1 MVVGDIHDYLESHEF
16 IGNVVYILFG
26 MALAVIVYQALGFAL
41 STEDPIV
48 VVVSCSMLPN
58 LDRGDMLILKGV
70 DVGELKAGL
79 PPRGDIPGGDI
90 IVYVCPS
97 NSPGC
102 PPGNK
107 LIVHRLYK
115 INEDGTLVSWGD
127 HNPSADAWA
136 VKREWLKGKVVYRVP
151 LLGEPKLILTD
162 LLNGRILTIL
172 VQLLRGDADAL
183 LSYKFTC

>member
-1 MVVGDIHDYLESHEF
+1 MIVEELHDYLESHEF
-16 IGNVVYILFG
+16 IGNIVYIVFG
-26 MALAVIVYQALGFAL
+26 MVLAVIVYQALGFAL
-41 STEDPIV
+41 GTEDPIV

-58 LDRGDMLILKGV
+58 LDRGDMLVLKGV
-70 DVGELKAGL
+70 DVGDLKAG
-79 PPRGDIPGGDI
+79 RTDGDI

-97 NSPGC
+97 DNPGC

-127 HNPSADAWA
+127 NNPSADAWA
-136 VKREWLKGKVVYRVP
+136 VKPEWLKGKVVYRAP
-151 LLGEPKLILTD
+151 LLGEPKLILTE
-162 LLNGRILTIL
+162 
-172 VQLLRGDADAL
+172 LLRGNIGGL

>member
-1 MVVGDIHDYLESHEF
+1 MVIRELHDYLESHEF
-16 IGNVVYILFG
+16 AENVVHLFFLLILI
-26 MALAVIVYQALGFAL
+26 VILYQAPRFAL

-70 DVGELKAGL
+70 DVGELKAG
-79 PPRGDIPGGDI
+79 RTDGDI

-97 NSPGC
+97 DNPGC

-127 HNPSADAWA
+127 NNPSADAWA
-136 VKREWLKGKVVYRVP
+136 VKPGWLKGKVVYRVP
-151 LLGEPKLILTD
+151 LLGEPKLILTE
-162 LLNGRILTIL
+162 LLHGNIG
-172 VQLLRGDADAL
+172 GL

>member
-1 MVVGDIHDYLESHEF
+1 MGIREINDYLEANEF
-16 IGNVVYILFG
+16 VGSVVYILFG
-26 MALAVIVYQALGFAL
+26 MFLAVVVYQTLGFAL

-58 LDRGDMLILKGV
+58 LDRGDLLVLKGV
-70 DVGELKAGL
+70 DASTLKAG
-79 PPRGDIPGGDI
+79 RIDGDI

-97 NSPGC
+97 DSPGC

-127 HNPSADAWA
+127 NNPVADAWS
-136 VKREWLKGKVVYRVP
+136 VQPEWIRGEVLYRVP
-151 LLGEPKLILTD
+151 LLGEPKLILTE
-162 LLNGRILTIL
+162 ILSGNIK
-172 VQLLRGDADAL
+172 GL
-183 LSYKFTC
+183 LSYRFTC